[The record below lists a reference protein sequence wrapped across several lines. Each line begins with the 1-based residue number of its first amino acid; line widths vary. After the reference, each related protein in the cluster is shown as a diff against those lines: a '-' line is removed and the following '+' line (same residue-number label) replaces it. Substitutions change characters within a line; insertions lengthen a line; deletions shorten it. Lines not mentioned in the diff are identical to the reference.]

1 MAAELSIAALLEKS
15 RPIAPARITIA
26 RGQSADG
33 LRPGGRGLR
42 GCWLETFAQTSAQTN
57 AQTNSH
63 TRCRTRHDLSLFDL
77 SAPRAEPM
85 GAERV
90 KLIYRCKQP
99 YDRAEVQA
107 EAFLTLY
114 ADTGAAVFGRG

>member
-1 MAAELSIAALLEKS
+1 
-15 RPIAPARITIA
+15 
-26 RGQSADG
+26 
-33 LRPGGRGLR
+33 
-42 GCWLETFAQTSAQTN
+42 
-57 AQTNSH
+57 
-63 TRCRTRHDLSLFDL
+63 
-77 SAPRAEPM
+77 M

-114 ADTGAAVFGRG
+114 ADTGAAFFGRG